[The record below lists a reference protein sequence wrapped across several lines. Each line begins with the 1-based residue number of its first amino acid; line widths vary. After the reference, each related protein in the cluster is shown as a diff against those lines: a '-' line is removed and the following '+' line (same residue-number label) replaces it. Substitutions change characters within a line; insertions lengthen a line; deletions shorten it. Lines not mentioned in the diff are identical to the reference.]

1 MNKSPSIQTAQ
12 SQFII
17 YFSINPREKKVPK
30 HPSSKKIKKM
40 NTSWRQ
46 FQYGKQKLIIMT
58 ATKSEQPQNCSATAT
73 NV

>member
-30 HPSSKKIKKM
+30 HPSSKKKIHLGDNFSM
-40 NTSWRQ
+40 GN
-46 FQYGKQKLIIMT
+46 
-58 ATKSEQPQNCSATAT
+58 KSLS
-73 NV
+73 